1 MTQAI
6 QLADPSAIMERVLIA
21 GDLGKLSA
29 GDRVQ
34 YYRAVCESVGLNP
47 LTKPFEYINLNGKLT
62 LYATKNCTDQ
72 LRSLAGVS
80 VSIVAREKS
89 DDMYVVTARAT
100 TPQGRTDED
109 VGAVVLPRG
118 GEALANAMMKAHTKA
133 KRRVT
138 LSICGLSF
146 VDESEIESI
155 PTARPATIDHATG
168 EVLPALPPSRDTDD
182 KADMVVALLD
192 DYADCGDDEAYRSFE
207 DRRKSLWPSLSKDA
221 KASLKAASSAA
232 AQRILDAMDR
242 PADDERKAIQ
252 EAS

>member
-1 MTQAI
+1 METAI
-6 QLADPSAIMERVLIA
+6 QKVDQAAIMERVLIT

-29 GDRVQ
+29 ADRVQ
-34 YYRAVCESVGLNP
+34 YYRAVCDSVGLNP

-80 VSIVAREKS
+80 VSIVGREKN
-89 DDMYVVTARAT
+89 DDMYVVTARAV
-100 TPQGRTDED
+100 TPQGRSDED
-109 VGAVVLPRG
+109 VGAVILPRG

-146 VDESEIESI
+146 VDESEIEAI
-155 PTARPATIDHATG
+155 PSARVIPVDHETG
-168 EVLPALPPSRDTDD
+168 EVLPALPEAQAATGTSDR
-182 KADMVVALLD
+182 VALLVL
-192 DYADCGDDEAYRSFE
+192 DYAGCDTE
-207 DRRKSLWPSLSKDA
+207 DRYQELQARRKEMWSSIDKSG
-221 KASLKAASSAA
+221 KAQLKAAADQA
-232 AQRILDAMDR
+232 AQRIIDKMDA
-242 PADDERKAIQ
+242 PTDDERAAIQ